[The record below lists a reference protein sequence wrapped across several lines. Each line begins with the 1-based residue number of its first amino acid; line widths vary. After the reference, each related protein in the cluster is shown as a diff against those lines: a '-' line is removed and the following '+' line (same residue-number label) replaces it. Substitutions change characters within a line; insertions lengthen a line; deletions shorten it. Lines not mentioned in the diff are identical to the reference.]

1 MASIADFPL
10 RGRSEIKPL
19 RAKVIDKKLARLN
32 RESRNLA
39 GMDGAF
45 PRFGS
50 PGLEPTVRS
59 LAAELGRVREEER
72 KKIADQLHDQ
82 IGQNLVLAKM
92 KLHALKS
99 LATDEQTDLMATISD
114 LIDLSIND
122 TRALIHGLHLE
133 WLSEIDL
140 KEALHWL
147 LEQLQAKY
155 RLRCFTDIRSLPKVL
170 KKDIQEVLLQ
180 TVRELIVNVA
190 KHAGVNE
197 VKITCESEKGWI
209 RIRVVD
215 GGRGFD
221 LLPVASRNHK
231 GGGFG
236 LMIVQARIGH
246 LGGNLHIDSHAG
258 IGTTATIILPHT

>member
-1 MASIADFPL
+1 MASFADFPL
-10 RGRSEIKPL
+10 RGSGEIKPSRTKL
-19 RAKVIDKKLARLN
+19 IGKKQLRLN
-32 RESRNLA
+32 RESRSSA
-39 GMDGAF
+39 GKDGASL
-45 PRFGS
+45 RFGS

-59 LAAELGRVREEER
+59 LAAELGRVREQER

-122 TRALIHGLHLE
+122 TRSLIHGLNLE

-147 LEQLQAKY
+147 LEQLHAKY
-155 RLRCFTDIRSLPKVL
+155 RLRCFTDIRSLPKSL
-170 KKDIQEVLLQ
+170 KKDVQEVLLQ
-180 TVRELIVNVA
+180 AVRELIINVA

-197 VKITCESEKGWI
+197 ARITCESEKGWI

-215 GGRGFD
+215 DGRGFD
-221 LLPVASRNHK
+221 LLPVASRNLK

-236 LMIVQARIGH
+236 LMMVQARIGH

-258 IGTTATIILPHT
+258 MGTKATIILPHT